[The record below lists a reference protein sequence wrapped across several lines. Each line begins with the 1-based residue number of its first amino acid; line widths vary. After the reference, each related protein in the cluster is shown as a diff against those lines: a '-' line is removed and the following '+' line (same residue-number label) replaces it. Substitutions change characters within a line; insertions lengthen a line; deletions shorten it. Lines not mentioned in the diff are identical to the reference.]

1 MEDFSLLIAKRR
13 SMRKFTDE
21 QLTPDEVRLLL
32 RAALIAPTSKH
43 TNGWQFVV
51 VDDKSLL
58 KQLSEC
64 KASGASFV
72 AEASL
77 AVVVFGDPSL
87 TDAWVEDCSI
97 AAIMMQLQAEDLG
110 LGSCWAHVRN
120 RANADGIPAADIIAG
135 LLNVPA
141 PMEPLC
147 IIAFGHK
154 GMERKLFN
162 EDNLQWE
169 KVHINGFRRL
179 NDEDCINWCR

>member
-1 MEDFSLLIAKRR
+1 MEDFSQLIAKRR

-21 QLTPDEVRLLL
+21 QLTSDEVRLLL
-32 RAALIAPTSKH
+32 RAALIAPTSKS
-43 TNGWQFVV
+43 TNSWQFVA
-51 VDDKSLL
+51 VDEKSLL

-64 KASGASFV
+64 KANGASFV
-72 AEASL
+72 AEAPF

-120 RANADGIPAADIIAG
+120 RATADGIPASEIVGG
-135 LLNVPA
+135 LLNVPS
-141 PMEPLC
+141 PLEPLC

-169 KVHINGFRRL
+169 KVHINGF
-179 NDEDCINWCR
+179 NEVE